1 MAAPTPLPP
10 LWYLKTQLA
19 VTDKY
24 PSALEWITKTGWHEQ
39 GDMAGRFVPQTR
51 YYVLSLGGAAFTA
64 HRIVYYLLTG
74 DNPGM
79 ARVHHLSTDRD
90 NRRGLSLVAKP
101 KPFVVLDDSSTE
113 TVKTSKAIQVISLV
127 S

>member
-10 LWYLKTQLA
+10 LWYLKTQLV

-24 PSALEWITKTGWHEQ
+24 PSALEWVTKTGWHEQ

-51 YYVLSLGGAAFTA
+51 YYVLSLGGVAFTA

-74 DNPGM
+74 DNPGI
-79 ARVHHLSTDRD
+79 ARVHHLSADRD

-101 KPFVVLDDSSTE
+101 KPFVVLDDGL
-113 TVKTSKAIQVISLV
+113 VKTVETPNPVRPISLV